1 MAKKNRNTFAKRQK
15 EFKRMQKA
23 QEKRE
28 KRLAR
33 KQKANDTGDALADE
47 TGSAA
52 EQAVPENPEPN
63 SEG

>member
-33 KQKANDTGDALADE
+33 KQKANDTGDTLADE
-47 TGSAA
+47 TGLTV
-52 EQAVPENPEPN
+52 EQAVPDNPEPA
-63 SEG
+63 SDG